1 MISETEEQHR
11 NRLKKTAQKIVVK
24 VGTRVLTNKGR
35 VDYEQISKLVRQ
47 LYELSSQDRCV
58 TLVSSGAVGTAMTL
72 LNSDRPKGLGDLQ
85 AFAAI
90 GQAELI
96 HLYNKEFA
104 KFDRYAAQVLLT
116 ADDMNHRKRYLN
128 LRNTFFALFELGA
141 TPIVNEN
148 DCVATDEIAIT
159 FGDNDRL
166 AATVAM
172 LVDADLL
179 IVLSDVESLYDRHP
193 TEQGAKSISFV
204 ESIDASISE
213 LAFDSKSIGTEGQLS
228 KGGMSSKINA
238 AKMATSAG
246 IPTIIA
252 GGRVENILPKLLSAE
267 PLGTLFGSE
276 QPSMSSWKRW
286 LKSSTE
292 AVGKIIVDQGAV
304 NAIAKHGKSLLPI
317 GVKAISGEFQKG
329 DLVLIGGPDGRIV
342 AHGVSNYSSLDAE
355 KICGQHSERI
365 AECLGRIADSELVH
379 RNNLVLV

>member
-1 MISETEEQHR
+1 MKNREEQKRIQLMTAAR
-11 NRLKKTAQKIVVK
+11 NIVVK

-35 VDYEQISKLVRQ
+35 VDYEQLSKLVHQ
-47 LYELSSQDRCV
+47 LHELSSQDRRV

-72 LNSDRPKGLGDLQ
+72 LDSDRPKGLGDLQ

-96 HLYNKEFA
+96 HLYNKEFT
-104 KFDRYAAQVLLT
+104 KFGRYAAQVLLT

-179 IVLSDVESLYDRHP
+179 IILSDVDSLYNRHP
-193 TEQGAKSISFV
+193 SDPAAKRISFV
-204 ESIDASISE
+204 ESIDESVAN
-213 LAFDSKSIGTEGQLS
+213 LAFDSTGLGSDGQFS
-228 KGGMSSKINA
+228 KGGMSSKISA

-246 IPTIIA
+246 IPAIVA

-267 PLGTLFGSE
+267 SHGTLFGSV

-292 AVGKIIVDQGAV
+292 AMGKLLVDEGAIQ
-304 NAIAKHGKSLLPI
+304 AIHENGKSLLPI
-317 GVKAISGEFQKG
+317 GVKKISGDFQKG
-329 DLVLIGGPDGRIV
+329 DLVLIGGPNGNVV
-342 AHGVSNYSSLDAE
+342 AHGVSNYSSTDAA

-365 AECLGRIADSELVH
+365 AECLGRNADSELVH

>member
-1 MISETEEQHR
+1 MKNREEQQRTQLKTVAR
-11 NRLKKTAQKIVVK
+11 NIVVK
-24 VGTRVLTNKGR
+24 VGTRVLTNQGR
-35 VDYEQISKLVRQ
+35 VDYEQLSKLVHQ
-47 LYELSSQDRCV
+47 LHELSSQDRRV

-104 KFDRYAAQVLLT
+104 KFGRYAAQVLLT

-179 IVLSDVESLYDRHP
+179 IILSDVDSLYSRHP
-193 TEQGAKSISFV
+193 LDPAANRISFV
-204 ESIDASISE
+204 ESIDESVSD
-213 LAFDSKSIGTEGQLS
+213 LAFDSTGLGSDGQFS

-246 IPTIIA
+246 IPTIVA

-267 PLGTLFGSE
+267 SHGTLFGRV

-292 AVGKIIVDQGAV
+292 AVGKLLVDEGAV
-304 NAIAKHGKSLLPI
+304 KAISENGKSLLPI
-317 GVKAISGEFQKG
+317 GVNKISGDFQKG
-329 DLVLIGGPDGRIV
+329 DLVLIGGPNGNVI
-342 AHGVSNYSSLDAE
+342 AHGVSNYSSADAA

-365 AECLGRIADSELVH
+365 AESLGRIADSELVH